1 MTEDE
6 FREWQQ
12 NRGYKPKRTSYGS
25 IAGAA
30 PTCCQPARPSG
41 VSAADMDKAE
51 QRDPEAFDR
60 LQKRVA
66 KFTAAKVMEER
77 GFPGAEIV
85 LPEDRKR
92 RNKYG
97 NRKVEID
104 GLKFDSQH
112 EANVYLDLMARV
124 RAGDLK
130 CVMRQVKFDLGGGY
144 HATKESRYQYIADF
158 VTIDRYDKVEVIDA
172 KSEITRQNRTYLN
185 KKKQMLAEWGLEIRE
200 V

>member
-12 NRGYKPKRTSYGS
+12 NRGYKPKRTFYGS

-30 PTCCQPARPSG
+30 PTCCQPARPSE
-41 VSAADMDKAE
+41 VSVADMDSPYRKKNGIGYDVHVDWAAEAE
-51 QRDPEAFDR
+51 QKP
-60 LQKRVA
+60 KRQ
-66 KFTAAKVMEER
+66 
-77 GFPGAEIV
+77 
-85 LPEDRKR
+85 
-92 RNKYG
+92 KYG
-97 NRKVEID
+97 NRRVEID

-112 EANVYLDLMARV
+112 EANVYADLMSLV

-185 KKKQMLAEWGLEIRE
+185 KKKQMLAEWGLEIKE

>member
-41 VSAADMDKAE
+41 VSLEDMGK
-51 QRDPEAFDR
+51 P
-60 LQKRVA
+60 K
-66 KFTAAKVMEER
+66 
-77 GFPGAEIV
+77 
-85 LPEDRKR
+85 

-112 EANVYLDLMARV
+112 EANVYADLMARV

-158 VTIDRYDKVEVIDA
+158 VTIDRCDKVEVIDA

-185 KKKQMLAEWGLEIRE
+185 KKKQMLAEWGLEIKE

>member
-30 PTCCQPARPSG
+30 PTCCQPAMPSG
-41 VSAADMDKAE
+41 VTLADENGIQYHTARANLSLDSMAKE
-51 QRDPEAFDR
+51 KP
-60 LQKRVA
+60 KRQ
-66 KFTAAKVMEER
+66 
-77 GFPGAEIV
+77 
-85 LPEDRKR
+85 
-92 RNKYG
+92 KYG
-97 NRKVEID
+97 NTRVEID

-112 EANVYLDLMARV
+112 EANVYADLMARV

-185 KKKQMLAEWGLEIRE
+185 KKKQMLAEWGLEIKE

>member
-1 MTEDE
+1 MEASPGPRPPAASLQGRPGVTLE
-6 FREWQQ
+6 FDPE
-12 NRGYKPKRTSYGS
+12 S
-25 IAGAA
+25 AA
-30 PTCCQPARPSG
+30 PLEKERVSRLLGQNQKKRP
-41 VSAADMDKAE
+41 
-51 QRDPEAFDR
+51 
-60 LQKRVA
+60 
-66 KFTAAKVMEER
+66 
-77 GFPGAEIV
+77 
-85 LPEDRKR
+85 
-92 RNKYG
+92 KYG
-97 NRKVEID
+97 NKRVEID

-112 EANVYLDLMARV
+112 EANVYADLMARV

-185 KKKQMLAEWGLEIRE
+185 KKKQMLAEWGLEIKE